1 MLRERKLILIHLT
14 EPQRLDCS
22 VMNKCFKDIL
32 PVLFPLQLGIKFSPL
47 LIQVNHSLPL
57 KFIFEVSSDLNVRF
71 MNADFFLGCKN
82 SFLFHDILTHIC

>member
-22 VMNKCFKDIL
+22 VTNKCFKDFL

-47 LIQVNHSLPL
+47 LIQVILCL
-57 KFIFEVSSDLNVRF
+57 KFIFEVSSDLNVLF
-71 MNADFFLGCKN
+71 MKTDFFLVHKN
-82 SFLFHDILTHIC
+82 SFL